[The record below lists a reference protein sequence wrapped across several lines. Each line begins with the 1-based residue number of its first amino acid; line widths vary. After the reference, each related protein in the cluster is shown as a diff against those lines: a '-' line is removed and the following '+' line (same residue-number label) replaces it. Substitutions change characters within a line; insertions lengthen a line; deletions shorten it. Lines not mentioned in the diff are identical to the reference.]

1 MVKPKGFDVGMVRFL
16 GRDKRCKMQVNVQ
29 AARQARQ
36 LKESK
41 AGAAFSLG
49 RSLPPSSAQP
59 PLASAWPASS
69 WPHRLADQYQEQ
81 DDDHGASPV
90 FGGPSSAG
98 RVRPSGSSLNG
109 YEQKFAA
116 AVLLACS
123 LACLLALRVLARF
136 ACSCFCSHNGAGL
149 VRKGTAAPRNL
160 D

>member
-1 MVKPKGFDVGMVRFL
+1 
-16 GRDKRCKMQVNVQ
+16 MQVNVQ

-109 YEQKFAA
+109 CENGSNGPINGEDELFSCFYERGSAHSNKLVA
-116 AVLLACS
+116 AVQY
-123 LACLLALRVLARF
+123 RE
-136 ACSCFCSHNGAGL
+136 
-149 VRKGTAAPRNL
+149 
-160 D
+160 